1 MNRYWVKGEVPS
13 DVVGITRWQ
22 ATAEHPAEWG
32 GTSWDDW
39 FGDEWVSPDAS
50 RDRLKSK
57 SNRPRVFVSY
67 KKDDYKE
74 AKDVVE
80 EAERADFD
88 YWLDVEDP
96 ILNAIGNLSGPQHSI
111 AIASVIEVALLN
123 CSHVVAII
131 TDQTRGSMWVPYEYS
146 RIKED

>member
-57 SNRPRVFVSY
+57 STRPRVFVSHR
-67 KKDDYKE
+67 KDDYKE
-74 AKDVVE
+74 AKD
-80 EAERADFD
+80 A
-88 YWLDVEDP
+88 
-96 ILNAIGNLSGPQHSI
+96 
-111 AIASVIEVALLN
+111 
-123 CSHVVAII
+123 
-131 TDQTRGSMWVPYEYS
+131 
-146 RIKED
+146 